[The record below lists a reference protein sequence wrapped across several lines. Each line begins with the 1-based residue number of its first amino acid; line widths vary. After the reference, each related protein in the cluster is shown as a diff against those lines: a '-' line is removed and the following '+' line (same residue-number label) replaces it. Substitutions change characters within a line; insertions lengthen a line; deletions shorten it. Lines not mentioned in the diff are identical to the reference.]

1 MTIER
6 YSAFRVET
14 AIKKKRLE
22 RETHTNGGLLV
33 FLHDMFMALYNVAA
47 MQQLPLV
54 IAVL

>member
-1 MTIER
+1 MER

-14 AIKKKRLE
+14 VIKKKRLE